1 MKLDYL
7 YGILLFAV
15 LIVLQVLVFNQ
26 ISIFGFAT
34 PFLYIYFLLKLPV
47 GRNVFY
53 VIIMGFLMG
62 FIIDIFLNTPGINA
76 AATTV
81 VAALRRPLLR
91 LFFVKD
97 EVEDY
102 VPSIYNGAIPFIKLS
117 ASVVIIHQTALFVLE
132 TFSLFN
138 PQILLLRWGAS
149 IVLTLI
155 LIFALD
161 GFMHKTFES
170 DE

>member
-7 YGILLFAV
+7 YEVLLFAL

-26 ISIFGFAT
+26 ISIFGLAT
-34 PFLYIYFLLKLPV
+34 PFLYIYFLLKLPK

-76 AATTV
+76 AATTT

-91 LFFVKD
+91 LFFTKD
-97 EVEDY
+97 ESEDY
-102 VPSIYNGAIPFIKLS
+102 VPSIYSTPAPFIKF
-117 ASVVIIHQTALFVLE
+117 AIAMVVMHQTMLYTLE
-132 TFSLFN
+132 SLSLFN
-138 PQILLLRWGAS
+138 PQILLMRWGAS
-149 IVLTLI
+149 IVLTII
-155 LIFALD
+155 LLFALD
-161 GFMHKTFES
+161 GFMYKTFTA

>member
-7 YGILLFAV
+7 YEVLLFA
-15 LIVLQVLVFNQ
+15 LMIMLQVLVFNQ
-26 ISIFGFAT
+26 ISIFGLAT

-47 GRNVFY
+47 GRNVFF

-62 FIIDIFLNTPGINA
+62 FVIDIFLNTPGINA
-76 AATTV
+76 TATTI
-81 VAALRRPLLR
+81 VATLRRPLLR
-91 LFFVKD
+91 LFFTKD
-97 EVEDY
+97 ESEDY
-102 VPSIYNGAIPFIKLS
+102 VPSIYTTPAPFIKF
-117 ASVVIIHQTALFVLE
+117 AIAMVVMHQTALYTLE
-132 TFSLFN
+132 SLSLFN
-138 PQILLLRWGAS
+138 LQILLLRLSTS

-161 GFMHKTFES
+161 GFMYKTFTA

>member
-7 YGILLFAV
+7 YEVLLFAV
-15 LIVLQVLVFNQ
+15 LILLQVLVFNQ
-26 ISIFGFAT
+26 ISVFGLAT
-34 PFLYIYFLLKLPV
+34 PFLYIYFLLKLPI

-76 AATTV
+76 AAITII
-81 VAALRRPLLR
+81 AALRRPLLR
-91 LFFVKD
+91 LFFTK
-97 EVEDY
+97 EESEDY
-102 VPSIYNGAIPFIKLS
+102 VPSIYITPIPFIKL
-117 ASVVIIHQTALFVLE
+117 AIAMVVVHQTALYSLE
-132 TFSLFN
+132 SLSLFN
-138 PQILLLRWGAS
+138 PQILFLRLGAS

-155 LIFALD
+155 LLFALD
-161 GFMHKTFES
+161 GFMYKTFTA